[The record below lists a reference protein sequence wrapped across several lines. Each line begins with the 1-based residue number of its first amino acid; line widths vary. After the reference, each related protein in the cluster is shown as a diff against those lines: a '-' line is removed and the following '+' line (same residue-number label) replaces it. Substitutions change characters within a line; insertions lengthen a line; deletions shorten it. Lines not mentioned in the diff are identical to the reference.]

1 MTEFTLHTTDTAPTN
16 AQPLLEK
23 SVKNFGMIPNLHA
36 VMAESPELLDAYQS
50 VHSLFMNSSLKD
62 DERNVVWMA
71 VNVHNKCHYC
81 VPAHSMI
88 AKMQGLDDET
98 ISALRKNSPLSDPR
112 LEAIR
117 SFTLAVVR
125 QDGIL
130 SDTEVQNF
138 LDAGFSRQSILD
150 VILGVAQKTMSNYT
164 NHFAQTPVDAMFAD
178 QVWTPA
184 EIEAAE

>member
-1 MTEFTLHTTDTAPTN
+1 MTEFTLHTADTAPTD

-23 SVKNFGMIPNLHA
+23 SVATFGLIPNLHA
-36 VMAESPELLDAYQS
+36 VMAESPELLNAYQS
-50 VHSLFMNSSLKD
+50 VHALFQESSLKN

-71 VNVHNKCHYC
+71 VNVQNKCHYC

-98 ISALRKNSPLSDPR
+98 ISALRHNAPLSDPR

-117 SFTLAVVR
+117 RFTLAIVR
-125 QDGIL
+125 QDGVL
-130 SDTEVQNF
+130 SESEVKDF
-138 LDAGFSRQSILD
+138 LNAGFSKRNILD

-164 NHFAQTPVDAMFAD
+164 NHFAQTPIDAMFAD

-184 EIEAAE
+184 EIQAAE

>member
-1 MTEFTLHTTDTAPTN
+1 MTDFTLHTADTAPTD

-23 SVKNFGMIPNLHA
+23 SVATFGMIPNLHA
-36 VMAESPELLDAYQS
+36 VMAESPQLLDAYQS
-50 VHSLFMNSSLKD
+50 LHVLFQSSSLKD

-71 VNVHNKCHYC
+71 VNVQNKCHYC

-98 ISALRKNSPLSDPR
+98 ISALRNNAPLSDPR

-117 SFTLAVVR
+117 QFTLAIVR
-125 QDGIL
+125 QDGVL
-130 SDTEVQNF
+130 SEVEVQAF
-138 LDAGFSRQSILD
+138 LDAGFSKRNILD

-164 NHFAQTPVDAMFAD
+164 NHFAQTPIDAMFAD
-178 QVWTPA
+178 QAWTPA